1 MNRSGDIRSLNE
13 IIGTPRKLLENFQA
27 DFFKIKRYSKDGQV
41 NLKEVGVLNTR
52 KGSEEKLSLY
62 PLNEDCVDEYILKLN
77 RINEKNN
84 LPLILSIIGG
94 SLIFIVIVFLVI
106 KKRYCNKRKNN

>member
-1 MNRSGDIRSLNE
+1 MKKNYHYIL
-13 IIGTPRKLLENFQA
+13 
-27 DFFKIKRYSKDGQV
+27 V
-41 NLKEVGVLNTR
+41 
-52 KGSEEKLSLY
+52 
-62 PLNEDCVDEYILKLN
+62 NEDCVDEYILKLN